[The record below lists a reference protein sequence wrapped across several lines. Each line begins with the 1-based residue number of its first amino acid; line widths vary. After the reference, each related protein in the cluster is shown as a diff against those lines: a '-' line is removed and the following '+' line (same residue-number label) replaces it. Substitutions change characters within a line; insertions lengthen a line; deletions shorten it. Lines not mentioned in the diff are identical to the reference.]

1 MSDQEIFNRIQA
13 VIAEELASEKQKIT
27 LNANLIKDL
36 GVDYLDL
43 LAVLQALED
52 VFAIKIPKNDVEQF
66 VTVQQ
71 VVNYMGQKVVI

>member
-13 VIAEELASEKQKIT
+13 VIADELASEQQRIT
-27 LNANLIKDL
+27 LNANFTKDL
-36 GVDYLDL
+36 GADYLDL

-52 VFAIKIPKNDVEQF
+52 VFSIKIPKKDVEQF

-71 VVNYMGQKVVI
+71 VVNYMGQKVVA